1 MIRTVSMWV
10 CCAAVTLVAV
20 SPMAA
25 PGVEDKASGAQAG
38 TRDHKEKTGMALVL
52 LRQGKLDEAELL
64 LQEVLALTP
73 DPERVY
79 YELGLIHEQRGD
91 SLKAMAAFKEGIK
104 IHEQGRRQSP

>member
-1 MIRTVSMWV
+1 MIRTVGIWV
-10 CCAAVTLVAV
+10 FCVAVTLVAV
-20 SPMAA
+20 SSMAA
-25 PGVEDKASGAQAG
+25 PNIEGKAPGAQAG
-38 TRDHKEKTGMALVL
+38 VSGHKEKTGMALVL

-91 SLKAMAAFKEGIK
+91 SLKAIAAFKEGIK